1 MGTRT
6 LPMACTLTL
15 AAGALSAQP
24 PVAQTA
30 QPAAPPA
37 RATVVAPT
45 EPARITVAHRGVQ
58 AEAFLTVKAA
68 GSDVRKTLTEMADKA
83 GLKLILASSAVGVI
97 SGSIEGLPADEAF
110 KTVSGWAGL
119 TTRKL
124 IVPANV
130 ADTLTPEIAGRY
142 ADALGSLPVGAS
154 VADLTTGRSVTVS
167 NRPPEVAAGQMAVYY
182 VQGKL
187 SPEQERLAMARRAAE
202 QATPLAASGQQFVAQ
217 AQKSLQQM
225 SLQQRMEAIRAL
237 QRGMFEG
244 MTDAERQQM
253 RQMMPGRGDRGWG
266 GRGQRGNN

>member
-1 MGTRT
+1 
-6 LPMACTLTL
+6 MACILAL
-15 AAGALSAQP
+15 AAGTLSAQP
-24 PVAQTA
+24 PVPQAA

-45 EPARITVAHRGVQ
+45 EPAQITVAHRGVN

-68 GSDVRKTLTEMADKA
+68 NSDVRKTLTDMADKS
-83 GLKLILASSAVGVI
+83 GLKLILASSAMGVV
-97 SGSIEGLPADEAF
+97 SGSVEGLSADDAF
-110 KTVSGWAGL
+110 KAVAGWAGL
-119 TTRKL
+119 SVRKL
-124 IVPANV
+124 IVPSNV

-142 ADALGSLPVGAS
+142 TDALGALPVGAS
-154 VADLTTGRSVTVS
+154 VADLTTGRSVTVGT
-167 NRPPEVAAGQMAVYY
+167 RAPEIAAGQTAVYY

-202 QATPLAASGQQFVAQ
+202 QATALTASGQQFVAQ